1 MEVTTLVIILVCAA
15 PPASS
20 SVMVA
25 MMKDSVTS
33 NLVKRDLIN
42 LPSNPPLPAHSLSF
56 SCPGPGIFA
65 DQESGCQVFHY
76 CQHDGR
82 MDSFFCP
89 NHTLFNQRFFVC
101 DWFYNVDCSV
111 SDQFYHLNDQLYSGH
126 SDTADKLS
134 RALEPA
140 IKITQDEI
148 LTSAASSP
156 QLSTADIHLPGPD
169 QLDDDIVVDDQPL
182 ETSTSLPTVV
192 DSLPSSSDIITTSYD
207 DVADPEPAAAAPVL
221 TNAAYLDPVS
231 DPEPAAY
238 YSDNSVYSDPSSDP
252 EPAAYYTSDPYTD
265 PEPAA
270 YYSDNTYDPVS
281 DPEPAAF
288 YADPAVAVFTSDPY
302 TDPEPAAYYSD
313 LSNTVYSDP
322 ASDPEPAAYYTS
334 DPSSDPEPAAYYTSD
349 PSSDPE
355 PAAYYTSDPYTD
367 PEPAAYYDSSDPEPY
382 AAYSD
387 PYTVGSDPEPAAYQP
402 AQTPVFSSSYTDD
415 GLILPTYQSNL
426 LLDPSDPEPAAD
438 PEYSPY

>member
-1 MEVTTLVIILVCAA
+1 MPSKYFLR
-15 PPASS
+15 ASCLQ
-20 SVMVA
+20 
-25 MMKDSVTS
+25 T
-33 NLVKRDLIN
+33 I
-42 LPSNPPLPAHSLSF
+42 
-56 SCPGPGIFA
+56 CP
-65 DQESGCQVFHY
+65 
-76 CQHDGR
+76 R
-82 MDSFFCP
+82 
-89 NHTLFNQRFFVC
+89 
-101 DWFYNVDCSV
+101 FYNVDCSV

-140 IKITQDEI
+140 IKITQVLIITHYGLTNINVSNQLSIICCQDEI

-221 TNAAYLDPVS
+221 TNAAYLDPAS

-265 PEPAA
+265 PEPSA

-349 PSSDPE
+349 PYNS
-355 PAAYYTSDPYTD
+355 D

>member
-1 MEVTTLVIILVCAA
+1 MPSKYFLR
-15 PPASS
+15 ASCLQ
-20 SVMVA
+20 
-25 MMKDSVTS
+25 T
-33 NLVKRDLIN
+33 I
-42 LPSNPPLPAHSLSF
+42 
-56 SCPGPGIFA
+56 CP
-65 DQESGCQVFHY
+65 
-76 CQHDGR
+76 R
-82 MDSFFCP
+82 
-89 NHTLFNQRFFVC
+89 
-101 DWFYNVDCSV
+101 FYNVDCSV

-140 IKITQDEI
+140 IKITQVLIITHYGLTNINVSNQLSIICCQDEI

-270 YYSDNTYDPVS
+270 YYSD
-281 DPEPAAF
+281 
-288 YADPAVAVFTSDPY
+288 
-302 TDPEPAAYYSD
+302 

-349 PSSDPE
+349 PYNS
-355 PAAYYTSDPYTD
+355 D

-415 GLILPTYQSNL
+415 GLILPTYKSNL